1 MIDDLA
7 TMTDPSAR
15 HTELRA
21 RGVHQTPDGRWVVA
35 GAVDVHRALTD
46 PSLLVPVPPG
56 DGPLDRLRRAMA
68 RFSHGPEHE
77 RRRHDI
83 EAGIARLPIDAL
95 CARASA
101 LAAGALASGA
111 PVDAADLTRA
121 VLTAVLADALDLT
134 APVDAIAR
142 LSAMLAPVEGAEPPT
157 RAQVAALVA
166 SVVGAPIDPARLAAF
181 SLVHQARDATA
192 GLVAS
197 ALQHEDRDLDAAA
210 LADAPVQLTVRRA
223 SEGARLGGVDVP
235 AGATVVVVLAAAST
249 DPGRV
254 DAFTDHPPTF
264 GAGPHAC
271 PGVVVARALAGALVS
286 AVRTAGAQVT
296 RTGRFEERTNLRVP
310 SVRVSSP

>member
-7 TMTDPSAR
+7 TMADPAWQLA
-15 HTELRA
+15 ELRA

-35 GAVDVHRALTD
+35 GAVEVHRALTD
-46 PSLLVPVPPG
+46 PSLVVPVPPG

-95 CARASA
+95 CARAGA

-142 LSAMLAPVEGAEPPT
+142 LSTLLAPAGAE
-157 RAQVAALVA
+157 RSGDDGIAGLVGR
-166 SVVGAPIDPARLAAF
+166 VIGEPIDPERLAAF

-192 GLVAS
+192 GLVAA
-197 ALQHEDRDLDAAA
+197 ALLRDDRDPDAAA

-235 AGATVVVVLAAAST
+235 AGATVVVVLAAAAST

-296 RTGRFEERTNLRVP
+296 RTGRFEERTNLRIL